1 MVLRHSLKMSEEKSF
16 NIEEHELVPKHI
28 KLTEEEKNKLL
39 DELNISPRQL
49 PMILASDPMAKKLDA
64 KPGDIIKIIRKSPT
78 AKESIYYRVVVHG

>member
-1 MVLRHSLKMSEEKSF
+1 MNEEKNF

-39 DELNISPRQL
+39 NELNISLRQL